1 MKNHALT
8 NFNVPIMTKDRFDR
22 VCEISGRTRTS
33 VLIELMERHIVDQTD
48 FLQSRN
54 HQFER
59 IDGVLVK
66 LRSVDQSFDV
76 TGQSTGRRSDHR
88 QNGFKTEEIGSSG
101 RGDR

>member
-1 MKNHALT
+1 MKNHTLT
-8 NFNVPIMTKDRFDR
+8 NFNVPVVTKDRFDK

-54 HQFER
+54 DLFDR
-59 IDGVLVK
+59 IDGVIVK

-88 QNGFKTEEIGSSG
+88 QNGFKTEEMGTNG
-101 RGDR
+101 RRDR